1 MDVAAA
7 AVSASKKFFK
17 SQLSLSVPMS
27 CRTGMVVGDLF
38 VRWDGQISDS
48 T

>member
-7 AVSASKKFFK
+7 EVSASIKLSK

-27 CRTGMVVGDLF
+27 CRNSG
-38 VRWDGQISDS
+38 R
-48 T
+48 